1 MRRTGRD
8 STLIPVR
15 NEKEWKKMAKSP
27 TKNTSKVVAEQVS
40 EARDQDVK
48 TGSPGSATSGDKHQ
62 ADQLS
67 PADHLANLEVLA
79 RYMFKASCET
89 FATADVDADTPQ
101 QAAAIKRE
109 AASMGKGYAS
119 LLVTT
124 ERLRE
129 IAAKADR

>member
-1 MRRTGRD
+1 
-8 STLIPVR
+8 
-15 NEKEWKKMAKSP
+15 MAKSP
-27 TKNTSKVVAEQVS
+27 TKNTGKVAADQVP
-40 EARDQDVK
+40 EASDQYVK

-62 ADQLS
+62 TDQPS
-67 PADHLANLEVLA
+67 PADHLANLELLA
-79 RYMFKASCET
+79 RWMFKAASET